1 MLQMVTE
8 KEKEF
13 ILSKAADSLNE
24 GMKNEIAISQEKAEA
39 IISPVL
45 SSGANYVV
53 LRNEEGSLT
62 GWALLGENHDYIS
75 DKKVG
80 FIFDLH
86 VLPEHRGKGLSK
98 ILIKECIKEI
108 KNKGYNEVRLNVYA
122 SNFAKEIYLKLG
134 FSELQSIMYL
144 NI

>member
-1 MLQMVTE
+1 MLQMATE
-8 KEKEF
+8 KEKDF

-24 GMKNEIAISQEKAEA
+24 GINKENAISQEKAEA

-45 SSGANYVV
+45 NSGANYVV

-62 GWALLGENHDYIS
+62 GWALLGENRDYIS

-98 ILIKECIKEI
+98 ILIKECIKEL
-108 KNKGYNEVRLNVYA
+108 KSKGYNEVRLNVYA

-134 FSELQSIMYL
+134 FSELQTIMHL